1 MPLAFAFTAIFGV
14 WMGSRLHS
22 ASQMS
27 SDMTGVNQRQ
37 GSGEIDMMLNFIE
50 NVYVDTIDK
59 KKLSEEAIV
68 KILSGLDPHSSY
80 IPADEVQMVN
90 DDLKG
95 SFSGIGVEFNLQN
108 DTIMVTN
115 VIKGGPSE
123 KVGVQPGDRIVEV
136 NDSAFVGKGMTTD
149 KVVKKLRGKKGT
161 KVKIGVKRYGLDEL
175 VHFDIVRDD
184 IPTNTV
190 DASYMID
197 KGIGYVKVDRFGSNT
212 YSEFLY
218 ALESLKKDGAHCYI
232 VDLRENPGGL
242 LETAVAMINEFL
254 ERNSLIV
261 YTEGKSFPREER
273 RADGSGDFQ
282 NDSLVVLIDELSASA
297 SEIFAG
303 AMQDNDRAM
312 VIGRRSFGKGLVQNQ
327 FSLSNG
333 AAVRLTI
340 ARYYIPSGRCIQ
352 KPYEDKEKYQEEV
365 YNRYKDGEMDTDSI
379 GIKGDSVKYYTTKGR
394 VVYGGGGVTPDFIVP
409 RDTVGVTN
417 YYMKLINTRTMY
429 DCAFQF
435 VDKHRK
441 SISSMNLEELCSYLD
456 KQPLCDIVIDYAT
469 KKGIKKDEQI
479 REVTRRHISDRM
491 KEYIVRSAMNIE
503 SYYKVVNQSD
513 KMIDYTLKKLKK

>member
-1 MPLAFAFTAIFGV
+1 M
-14 WMGSRLHS
+14 
-22 ASQMS
+22 
-27 SDMTGVNQRQ
+27 
-37 GSGEIDMMLNFIE
+37 
-50 NVYVDTIDK
+50 
-59 KKLSEEAIV
+59 
-68 KILSGLDPHSSY
+68 
-80 IPADEVQMVN
+80 
-90 DDLKG
+90 
-95 SFSGIGVEFNLQN
+95 
-108 DTIMVTN
+108 
-115 VIKGGPSE
+115 
-123 KVGVQPGDRIVEV
+123 
-136 NDSAFVGKGMTTD
+136 
-149 KVVKKLRGKKGT
+149 
-161 KVKIGVKRYGLDEL
+161 KIGVKRYGLDEL

-218 ALESLKKDGAHCYI
+218 ALESLKKEGAHCYI

-409 RDTVGVTN
+409 KDTVGVTN